1 MAKSNLI
8 RVAQALYCE
17 PWLIRPEMHSVLR
30 DIVADHMVGG
40 VREQER
46 RAIGERLSSVR
57 KASAYNSQVENGA
70 PNQPYDVVNG
80 VAIIPLMG
88 VIGHRLG
95 AIEKSSGA
103 TDVIDFIGACAKAA
117 DDSRVQ
123 ACVLHIDSPGGS
135 VGGVADA
142 AAAVERL
149 RTGKPVIAYTDSMMA
164 SAAYWIGAAAHA
176 VYAGTFAS
184 VGSVGVYIALL
195 DQSAAFASAG
205 VKVEMFKS
213 GDYKGM
219 GTQGTSLT
227 DDQRGHLQERVDA
240 LGMAFRAYV
249 QKMRTG
255 ISSEHL
261 DGRDFLGSEAVEL
274 GFADYEGPIDQ
285 AISDAL
291 AMCGGK

>member
-1 MAKSNLI
+1 MRSNLI
-8 RVAQALYCE
+8 RVAQALCCE
-17 PWLIRPEMHSVLR
+17 PWLIRPEMHAVLR
-30 DIVADHMVGG
+30 DIVADHMAGG
-40 VREQER
+40 AQEQAR
-46 RAIGERLSSVR
+46 RATGERLAATR
-57 KASAYNSQVENGA
+57 KASAYNSQMEQGA

-80 VAIIPLMG
+80 VAMIPLMG

-95 AIEKSSGA
+95 SMEKSSGA

-117 DDSRVQ
+117 DDSRVR
-123 ACVLHIDSPGGS
+123 AVVLHIDSPGGS

-149 RTGKPVIAYTDSMMA
+149 RESKPVIAYADGMMA
-164 SAAYWIGAAAHA
+164 SAAYWIGAAADM
-176 VYAGTFAS
+176 VYTGTFSS

-195 DQSAAFASAG
+195 DQSAAFANAG
-205 VKVEMFKS
+205 IKVEMFKS

-227 DDQRGHLQERVDA
+227 DAQREHLQERVDS
-240 LGMAFRAYV
+240 LGAAFRGYV
-249 QKMRTG
+249 TKMRKG
-255 ISSEHL
+255 ISTEHL
-261 DGRDFLGSEAVEL
+261 NGRDFLGSDAVKL

-291 AMCGGK
+291 GMCGGK